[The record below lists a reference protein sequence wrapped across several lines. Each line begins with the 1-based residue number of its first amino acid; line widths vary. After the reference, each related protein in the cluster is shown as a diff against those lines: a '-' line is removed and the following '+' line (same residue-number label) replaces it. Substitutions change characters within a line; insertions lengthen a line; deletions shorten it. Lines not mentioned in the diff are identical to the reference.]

1 MKHNTF
7 FLALVFAVI
16 GVVVVDAQ
24 KTYPECIIGDCLD
37 FLAIAVNCGYV
48 DSNTQITNAQM
59 TCVCEASNGP
69 SEYRVYVPF

>member
-1 MKHNTF
+1 MKHNTV

-16 GVVVVDAQ
+16 SVVVDAQ
-24 KTYPECIIGDCLD
+24 KSYPECVIGDCMD